1 MREGYLS
8 AGFSVKRPKHTAL
21 PDTESDQD
29 PTASRPSGTEG
40 EAESHAILV
49 DSAEKR
55 ERVDRLLVKKLPT
68 LSRSRL
74 QGLIAGG
81 HLTID
86 GKTIDNPAFRV
97 KPGQEL
103 LLLVPPAVPAEPE
116 GQEID
121 LEIVFEDP
129 YLIVID
135 KPAGMV
141 VHPAPGNMDG
151 TLVNALIAHCGESL
165 KGIGGVRRPGI
176 VHRLDK
182 DTSGLIV
189 AAKTET
195 VHQALT
201 ALFANRDIERA
212 YQALVWGTP
221 SPEKGEI
228 EGNIGRSPRNRKK
241 MAVLRHGGK
250 AALTRYRTCARYA
263 HDAVSL
269 LECRLATGRTHQ
281 IRVHLTE
288 IGHPLV
294 GDPVYGRASDAKL
307 QRLPPDARLKFKKF
321 PRQALH
327 ARILGFKH
335 PITGQTLRFE
345 SDLPQDIRELT
356 FILESL

>member
-1 MREGYLS
+1 MSSE
-8 AGFSVKRPKHTAL
+8 
-21 PDTESDQD
+21 
-29 PTASRPSGTEG
+29 TEG
-40 EAESHAILV
+40 EPESHAILV
-49 DSAEKR
+49 DPAEKR

-74 QGLIAGG
+74 QGLITGG
-81 HLTID
+81 QLTID
-86 GKTIDNPAFRV
+86 SKTIDNPAFRV

-103 LLLVPPAVPAEPE
+103 RLLVPPAVPAQPE
-116 GQEID
+116 GQAID

-189 AAKTET
+189 AAKTEN

-201 ALFANRDIERA
+201 ELFANRDIERA

-250 AALTRYRTCARYA
+250 AALTRYRTLERYA
-263 HDAVSL
+263 QGAVSL

-281 IRVHLTE
+281 IRVHLTDR
-288 IGHPLV
+288 GHPLI
-294 GDPVYGRASDAKL
+294 GDPVYGRVSDAKL
-307 QRLPPDARLKFKKF
+307 QRLPPDTRLKFKNF

-335 PITGQTLRFE
+335 PVTEQMLRFE
-345 SDLPQDIRELT
+345 SNLPQDIRDLTSTLEL
-356 FILESL
+356 I